1 MTKTH
6 TSDCTSHTHCAIL
19 HTYPYSASMLKFLS
33 ILLTAA
39 LAATGAT
46 PNEQERSPFYYNG
59 SYDNE
64 NAYIAHAGG
73 VYPFIYSN
81 CKEAVE
87 DALKRGF
94 KFIELDLLP
103 SDDGQLIAAH
113 DRTSFGILTATLFVG
128 PRKLLAAEAG
138 KLKVLNKF
146 TVLTGKDIYR
156 IMQENPQMVLVTDKI
171 NDYELLLKEIPLP
184 ERMIV
189 ECFSIE
195 DVQRARAA
203 GIKHVAYCADTF
215 EKLHAAIQ
223 HKLNMITVCLD
234 DIHDNDLFLAYLR
247 RLHRE
252 GVCIMAYGCIT
263 TDIPGYIQF
272 HLGRTCSKFYINC
285 ADSFRGGKPIKH

>member
-1 MTKTH
+1 MTKA
-6 TSDCTSHTHCAIL
+6 SISSCTMHILRAIL
-19 HTYPYSASMLKFLS
+19 HAHPYFASMLKQLS
-33 ILLTAA
+33 ITLTAA
-39 LAATGAT
+39 MAVAGSDSAT
-46 PNEQERSPFYYNG
+46 QETSPFYYNG

-81 CKEAVE
+81 CEEAVH

-94 KFIELDLLP
+94 RFIELDLLK

-113 DRTSFGILTATLFVG
+113 DRISFGVLTGTLFVG
-128 PRKLLAAEAG
+128 PRKLLASEAD
-138 KLKVLNKF
+138 KLKIFNKF

-156 IMQENPQMVLVTDKI
+156 IMQKNPQMILVTDKI

-189 ECFSIE
+189 ECFSIK

>member
-1 MTKTH
+1 MFK
-6 TSDCTSHTHCAIL
+6 S
-19 HTYPYSASMLKFLS
+19 LS
-33 ILLTAA
+33 LLLSAA

-46 PNEQERSPFYYNG
+46 LNEQERSPFYYNG

-73 VYPFIYSN
+73 VYPFVYSN

-103 SDDGQLIAAH
+103 TDDGQLIAAH
-113 DRTSFGILTATLFVG
+113 DRTSFGILTSTLFVG
-128 PRKLLAAEAG
+128 PRKLLAAEADR
-138 KLKVLNKF
+138 LKILNKF

-156 IMQENPQMVLVTDKI
+156 IMQENPQMILVTDKI

-189 ECFSIE
+189 ECFSVE
-195 DVQRARAA
+195 DVQRAQAA
-203 GIKHVAYCADTF
+203 GIKHTAYCADTV
-215 EKLHAAIQ
+215 EKLKTARE
-223 HKLNMITVCLD
+223 HKFNMITVCFD
-234 DIHDNDLFLAYLR
+234 DIHENDYLLAVLR
-247 RLHRE
+247 RMHHE

-263 TDIPGYIQF
+263 TDIRGYIQYY
-272 HLGRTCSKFYINC
+272 LGRTFSKFYINC
-285 ADSFRGGKPIKH
+285 ADSFLGGEPIKH

>member
-1 MTKTH
+1 MFK
-6 TSDCTSHTHCAIL
+6 S
-19 HTYPYSASMLKFLS
+19 LS
-33 ILLTAA
+33 VLLTAA
-39 LAATGAT
+39 LTATGTT
-46 PNEQERSPFYYNG
+46 PHEQEISPFYYNG
-59 SYDNE
+59 DCGNA

-87 DALKRGF
+87 DALERGF

-128 PRKLLAAEAG
+128 PRKLLAAEAD
-138 KLKVLNKF
+138 KLKILNKF
-146 TVLTGKDIYR
+146 TVLTGKDIYS
-156 IMQENPQMVLVTDKI
+156 IMQKNPQMILVTDKI

-203 GIKHVAYCADTF
+203 GIKHTAYCADTF
-215 EKLHAAIQ
+215 DKLQTARK

-234 DIHDNDLFLAYLR
+234 DIHENDLFIAYLR
-247 RLHRE
+247 RMHSE

-285 ADSFRGGKPIKH
+285 ADSFRRGVQTKH